1 MPHRERGGVNERSR
15 DHGFALVLVLVL
27 VSASF
32 QVAAPEG
39 DWSRL
44 LTMMLGALTLGVSA
58 WAARAQHR
66 VIRAA
71 VGAAVGLV
79 VIATVVTVVTGDVP
93 KAAAALANGLLIA
106 FAPAVIAA
114 GLVRDIR
121 AEGGVSTRTLSGV
134 LAIYLLLGMFFSFLD
149 AAVGE
154 IENTPF
160 FAGGLPADRSDYL
173 YFSYVTLSTVGYGDL
188 VAATDVGRA
197 VAVSE
202 ALIGQIYLV
211 TVVALI
217 VSNLRPGAGAAQ
229 RAPRPPPP

>member
-1 MPHRERGGVNERSR
+1 MNERSR

-27 VSASF
+27 VSATF

-39 DWSRL
+39 DWSQL
-44 LTMMLGALTLGVSA
+44 LTIMLGALILAVSA

-66 VIRAA
+66 VVRAA
-71 VGAAVGLV
+71 VGAAAGLV
-79 VIATVVTVVTGDVP
+79 VIATLVTVVTGDVP
-93 KAAAALANGLLIA
+93 KAAAALTNGLLIA
-106 FAPAVIAA
+106 FAPAIIGA

-134 LAIYLLLGMFFSFLD
+134 LAIYVLLGMFFSFLD

-154 IENTPF
+154 IGSTPF
-160 FAGGLPADRSDYL
+160 FAGGPVTDRSDYL

-197 VAVSE
+197 LAVSE

-217 VSNLRPGAGAAQ
+217 VSNLRPGARAAQ